1 LNNVHS
7 VFSLF
12 QFKAH
17 CKWNAGV
24 EDVVDHRIFER
35 AVGVVGTSFT
45 AAVDLAREASLRRD
59 DFVFGL
65 IVRIETV
72 RSVIVV
78 IVAFVHSTT
87 DRSYGRYAVT
97 LCDTL
102 IAARASAAETGIT
115 HRITSER
122 ARAVGAAAAN
132 LNTD

>member
-1 LNNVHS
+1 M
-7 VFSLF
+7 FSLF

-97 LCDTL
+97 LST
-102 IAARASAAETGIT
+102 INTEKRSI
-115 HRITSER
+115 RILTEHQR
-122 ARAVGAAAAN
+122 ILKN
-132 LNTD
+132 LKES